1 MCKILLFA
9 GTAEGRKIAE
19 YLKTQGTSARV
30 FVATEYGE
38 SLITPGPE
46 LQVEAGRLTEEEME
60 QELKSDKIVAI
71 GEIGL
76 DYHYDKENKE
86 LQKKLFIKQL
96 EIAKKYNIPIYV
108 KSIYDEKS
116 RGTYIH

>member
-60 QELKSDKIVAI
+60 
-71 GEIGL
+71 
-76 DYHYDKENKE
+76 
-86 LQKKLFIKQL
+86 
-96 EIAKKYNIPIYV
+96 
-108 KSIYDEKS
+108 
-116 RGTYIH
+116 